1 MGLFDRFRSGRRKK
15 EQSDEKTIKQSG
27 EMTIEE
33 LRRIEDEKNKKRL
46 EESRKVE
53 EITKQANSELSDIM
67 NGEAARRLASHGA
80 SFLNEVLESKKDP
93 AEEAL
98 IKQNVENLR
107 RRIAESERQK
117 EESKKFYEEA
127 AAEYDRE
134 QKQEQEERDKK
145 RQEEADK
152 DFYKLKQEQEE
163 RNKKILE
170 EVRKSEE
177 IRKEDLKKQQEIM
190 NGPAAQK
197 IAAYSVSILN
207 NIDAIAKRLNLGSE
221 NSQTKAAKQDDKE
234 IEKPVSESSKK
245 EKPIEKKIPEV
256 KKQEERSVKA
266 EEIKK
271 VVPEPPKKEEK
282 IVKEEKIEKKIPEA
296 QKQDVAKNTKDEE
309 IKRKISESQKQHYNE
324 LNATMNA
331 NSSKKSPKPTT
342 VSMAS
347 LDDFFG
353 TEKLSQELA
362 NKDSDYAYVTYLK
375 PVSSTEMNH
384 KGELVQFNRPS
395 YEGEVD
401 LISATELERLNQDFP
416 DNIKGKVIKYGDLE
430 NVLSYIFD
438 GLKKDYSK
446 LDMNDDRCK
455 DKMQYLDSFAIDG
468 KLTADHQDES
478 SLSDLA
484 NKVFNFQESVRDL
497 QYNRIKHSKKNTVR
511 I

>member
-15 EQSDEKTIKQSG
+15 EQSDEKSIKQSG

-33 LRRIEDEKNKKRL
+33 LRRIEDEKNKKKL

-80 SFLNEVLESKKDP
+80 SFLNEVLEPKKDP

-127 AAEYDRE
+127 AA
-134 QKQEQEERDKK
+134 KH
-145 RQEEADK
+145 
-152 DFYKLKQEQEE
+152 
-163 RNKKILE
+163 
-170 EVRKSEE
+170 
-177 IRKEDLKKQQEIM
+177 
-190 NGPAAQK
+190 
-197 IAAYSVSILN
+197 
-207 NIDAIAKRLNLGSE
+207 
-221 NSQTKAAKQDDKE
+221 DDKE

-309 IKRKISESQKQHYNE
+309 IKRKISEAQKQHYNE

-353 TEKLSQELA
+353 AEKLSQELA
-362 NKDSDYAYVTYLK
+362 NKDSNYAYVTYLK

-430 NVLSYIFD
+430 NVLSYVFD

-446 LDMNDDRCK
+446 LDVNDDRCK

-497 QYNRIKHSKKNTVR
+497 QYNKNIGTIKK
-511 I
+511 

>member
-33 LRRIEDEKNKKRL
+33 LRRIEDEKNKKKL

-80 SFLNEVLESKKDP
+80 SFLNEVLEPKKDP

-127 AAEYDRE
+127 AA
-134 QKQEQEERDKK
+134 KH
-145 RQEEADK
+145 
-152 DFYKLKQEQEE
+152 
-163 RNKKILE
+163 
-170 EVRKSEE
+170 
-177 IRKEDLKKQQEIM
+177 
-190 NGPAAQK
+190 
-197 IAAYSVSILN
+197 
-207 NIDAIAKRLNLGSE
+207 
-221 NSQTKAAKQDDKE
+221 DDKE

-256 KKQEERSVKA
+256 KKQ
-266 EEIKK
+266 
-271 VVPEPPKKEEK
+271 
-282 IVKEEKIEKKIPEA
+282 
-296 QKQDVAKNTKDEE
+296 DVAKNTKDEE
-309 IKRKISESQKQHYNE
+309 IKRKISEAQKQHYNE

-353 TEKLSQELA
+353 AEKLSQELA
-362 NKDSDYAYVTYLK
+362 NKDSNYAYVTYLK

-430 NVLSYIFD
+430 NVLSYVFD

-446 LDMNDDRCK
+446 LDVNDDRCK

-497 QYNRIKHSKKNTVR
+497 QYNKNIGTIKK
-511 I
+511 

>member
-15 EQSDEKTIKQSG
+15 EQSDEKSIKQSG

-46 EESRKVE
+46 EESRKLE

-67 NGEAARRLASHGA
+67 NGEAARRLASRGA
-80 SFLNEVLESKKDP
+80 SFLNEVLESKQDP
-93 AEEAL
+93 VDKELSAIVSKEKSPEETEAIEKWQKKLAEEA
-98 IKQNVENLR
+98 
-107 RRIAESERQK
+107 
-117 EESKKFYEEA
+117 EA
-127 AAEYDRE
+127 
-134 QKQEQEERDKK
+134 EERKK
-145 RQEEADK
+145 RVMAEVDK
-152 DFYKLKQEQEE
+152 ELSEIFAKE
-163 RNKKILE
+163 
-170 EVRKSEE
+170 KSPEKTE
-177 IRKEDLKKQQEIM
+177 
-190 NGPAAQK
+190 
-197 IAAYSVSILN
+197 
-207 NIDAIAKRLNLGSE
+207 
-221 NSQTKAAKQDDKE
+221 E

-282 IVKEEKIEKKIPEA
+282 IVKEEKIEKKIPEIK
-296 QKQDVAKNTKDEE
+296 KQDVAKNTKDEE
-309 IKRKISESQKQHYNE
+309 IKRKISEAQKQHYNE

-353 TEKLSQELA
+353 AEKLSQELA
-362 NKDSDYAYVTYLK
+362 NKDSNYAYVTYLK

-430 NVLSYIFD
+430 NVLSYVFD

-446 LDMNDDRCK
+446 LDVNDDRCK

-497 QYNRIKHSKKNTVR
+497 QYNKNIGTIKK
-511 I
+511 

>member
-33 LRRIEDEKNKKRL
+33 LRRIEDEKNKKKL

-80 SFLNEVLESKKDP
+80 SFLNEVLEPKKDP

-127 AAEYDRE
+127 AA
-134 QKQEQEERDKK
+134 KH
-145 RQEEADK
+145 
-152 DFYKLKQEQEE
+152 
-163 RNKKILE
+163 
-170 EVRKSEE
+170 
-177 IRKEDLKKQQEIM
+177 
-190 NGPAAQK
+190 
-197 IAAYSVSILN
+197 
-207 NIDAIAKRLNLGSE
+207 
-221 NSQTKAAKQDDKE
+221 DDKE

-309 IKRKISESQKQHYNE
+309 IKRKISEAQKQHYNE

-353 TEKLSQELA
+353 AEKLSQELA
-362 NKDSDYAYVTYLK
+362 NKDSNYAYVTYLK

-430 NVLSYIFD
+430 NVLSYVFD

-446 LDMNDDRCK
+446 LDVNDDRCK

-497 QYNRIKHSKKNTVR
+497 QYNKNIGTIKK
-511 I
+511 